1 MADDFCAGRATARA
15 PAIDFCHCHVPKA
28 LTAPCTGETSPAKGA
43 LPTKRNCRC
52 SHELPKGPDLVP
64 LSDQLLSQLVA
75 LWGTHLPSA
84 PLQTQLLADLPWC
97 SIELSAQELLTPAS
111 STPPEG
117 EDTALPAGRTRC
129 LAVDGPQHVQHSGS
143 SSGAAAR
150 RQSGSAGCHS
160 RDKVRTAAGSGI
172 KSRFHHHS
180 LSKHCLGIST
190 CPP

>member
-1 MADDFCAGRATARA
+1 MADDFCAGRAAARA

-84 PLQTQLLADLPWC
+84 PLQTQLLADPPWC
-97 SIELSAQELLTPAS
+97 SMELSAQELLTPAS
-111 STPPEG
+111 STPLRER
-117 EDTALPAGRTRC
+117 ALPYLRAGPAAWQWMDPSTSSTVDPAQGLQLGGSLALLGATAGTR
-129 LAVDGPQHVQHSGS
+129 
-143 SSGAAAR
+143 
-150 RQSGSAGCHS
+150 
-160 RDKVRTAAGSGI
+160 
-172 KSRFHHHS
+172 
-180 LSKHCLGIST
+180 
-190 CPP
+190 